1 MRYHEFLLEY
11 RRDVTAQRIGDK
23 LIQAFARL
31 EKGHNVPDS
40 MYGAMTLAK
49 MVYEPHL
56 FVTGKTVKFD
66 VVGSFVTVNP
76 ETAAEVLQPLKPA
89 IADAIL
95 TQLEDGD
102 PTAHKEYTQWIA
114 KMYIMGDTPIEDI
127 GSTLREYLYK
137 FELLKRKKILKPPAN
152 DINRYSSFT
161 NLMDN
166 MDQYELPEDE
176 AVDKGKVTEV
186 YEDASV
192 RVVVPED
199 QSAACYYGRGTR
211 WCTAATK
218 GTNYYGQY
226 SRQGPLYILLPKQP
240 KHKGEKYQLHFPSG
254 QFMDENDDEV
264 DLYDLIV
271 HRFDML
277 IDFFKTQESAVGD
290 YIVFADDKIINP
302 LLERIKD
309 LAMDY
314 FWDEVNEW
322 EGQDEYWQQHRDE
335 QARERGYV
343 DAEGDIDWD
352 QVMNDEDLGDY
363 LDWNDELATL
373 RSNVEIALDYGASGV
388 RDFILRNQ
396 DGNAKDNFLEA
407 DLSKLPEILAEI
419 IRYEIGGRRNDD
431 NFMTDFVDRRI
442 DVRTTRDLHKPGAPP
457 WIVRRV

>member
-166 MDQYELPEDE
+166 MAQYELPEDE

-343 DAEGDIDWD
+343 DADGDIDWD

-373 RSNVEIALDYGASGV
+373 RSNVEIALDYGARGV
-388 RDFILRNQ
+388 RDFILNNQ

>member
-1 MRYHEFLLEY
+1 MRAKEFLLEY

-31 EKGHNVPDS
+31 EKGHNVPAS

-76 ETAAEVLQPLKPA
+76 ETAAEVLEPLKPA

-95 TQLEDGD
+95 AQLEDGD

-114 KMYIMGDTPIEDI
+114 KMYIIGDTPLEDI
-127 GSTLREYLYK
+127 GSTLKEYLYK

-176 AVDKGKVTEV
+176 AVNKGKVTEV

-240 KHKGEKYQLHFPSG
+240 RHAGEKYQLHFPSE
-254 QFMDENDDEV
+254 QFMDENDDSV

-277 IDFFKTQESAVGD
+277 VDFFKQQEPTIGD
-290 YIVFADDKIINP
+290 FIVFADDKVLNT
-302 LLERIKD
+302 LLERIKE

-322 EGQDEYWQQHRDE
+322 EGQDDYWQQHRDE

-343 DAEGDIDWD
+343 DADGDIDWD

-373 RSNVEIALDYGASGV
+373 RSNVEIALDYGARGV
-388 RDFILRNQ
+388 RDFILNNQ
-396 DGNAKDNFLEA
+396 DGNANEDFA
-407 DLSKLPEILAEI
+407 DRNLTKLPDLMAAI
-419 IRYEIGGRRNDD
+419 IRYEAGGRRNDE
-431 NFMTDFVDRRI
+431 NFVSDFIDRRI
-442 DVRTTRDLHKPGAPP
+442 DVRKDSNRIQRSDPT
-457 WIVRRV
+457 WIVQRV